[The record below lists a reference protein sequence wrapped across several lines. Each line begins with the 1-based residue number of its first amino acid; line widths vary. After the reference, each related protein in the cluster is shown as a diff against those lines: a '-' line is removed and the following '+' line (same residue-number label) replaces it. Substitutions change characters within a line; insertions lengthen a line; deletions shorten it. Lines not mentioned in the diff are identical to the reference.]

1 MGKVVSAKKK
11 GSSGSVSSSSAVVS
25 KTLGQQTCS
34 SPPLCLPTETK
45 LRRAL
50 EVMLVHLEEKRIS
63 SSSSSS
69 VSDLLSCGVPDWLC
83 LRFRLQYVNTI
94 TRSRPLKICLPT
106 PLYNAGQHQVC
117 VIVRDP
123 QRKWKDLFSD
133 HNIKHKVIGFD
144 KVCKRYNTIKLKRDF
159 KDAYDIFFCDK
170 SVAEKMPRTL
180 GTDFIKSKRLP
191 ISIDLREDDVEG
203 SLDFALRCAY
213 MYVVKGRNITVRFA
227 RTDMTTQQII
237 QNAQTVCEEVACFF
251 RRDSAWRNNVFAV
264 ELFADGSCPLPLF
277 VSPSLIAA
285 QRYFQTGDTTTAPPT

>member
-11 GSSGSVSSSSAVVS
+11 STSASVGSSSAAVS
-25 KTLGQQTCS
+25 KKLGQTCS
-34 SPPLCLPTETK
+34 SPSLCLPTETK
-45 LRRAL
+45 FRRAL
-50 EVMLVHLEEKRIS
+50 EVLLLHLEEKRIS

-106 PLYNAGQHQVC
+106 ALYNAEQHQVC

-123 QRKWKDLFSD
+123 QRKWKDLFAE

-170 SVAEKMPRTL
+170 YVAEKMPRTL

-203 SLDFALRCAY
+203 TLDFALRCAY

-237 QNAQTVCEEVACFF
+237 QNAQTVCEEVSSFF

-285 QRYFQTGDTTTAPPT
+285 HRYFQTADATTAQQT